1 MASTIVDR
9 LDGLSSAAAFKGPCR
24 VASLSN
30 LTLSGLQTVDGVSL
44 VAGDRVL
51 VRSQS
56 DTTENGIYVVSASN
70 WRRAKDFNGSRD
82 VTKGT
87 RVNVVEGSTQAGRT
101 YAVSSEA
108 PVVVGTDDIN
118 FENVTVEGVQADEI
132 DAIEVLT
139 QAEYNALS
147 PPDSST
153 LYVVVG

>member
-1 MASTIVDR
+1 MTSVTVDR

-30 LTLSGLQTVDGVSL
+30 LTLSGLQTIDGVTV
-44 VAGDRVL
+44 VADDRVL

-70 WRRAKDFNGSRD
+70 WRRAKDFNSHRD
-82 VTKGT
+82 IAKGT